1 MRHLMMTMGV
11 ALGLMVSGAAAD
23 TRASFDQIAADAQR
37 VRVEAQEVKQLLR
50 AGKPDFALVQQRLQT
65 LDTHAQALRQSM
77 DGVDASAADLTAP
90 RKAALDR
97 ARAATDTLMVLLSN
111 KTTMLAD
118 TDNAARQRS
127 LLRAKADGIAKRAG
141 IVEKQ
146 MARLRS

>member
-11 ALGLMVSGAAAD
+11 ALGMMVSGASAD

-37 VRVEAQEVKQLLR
+37 VRVEAQEMKQLLR
-50 AGKPDFALVQQRLQT
+50 SGKPDFALVQQRLQT

-77 DGVDASAADLTAP
+77 DGVEASDAEMTAP
-90 RKAALDR
+90 HKDALKR
-97 ARAATDTLMVLLSN
+97 ARAATDTLMAMLSN
-111 KTTMLAD
+111 KATLLAD
-118 TDNAARQRS
+118 TDSAARQRS